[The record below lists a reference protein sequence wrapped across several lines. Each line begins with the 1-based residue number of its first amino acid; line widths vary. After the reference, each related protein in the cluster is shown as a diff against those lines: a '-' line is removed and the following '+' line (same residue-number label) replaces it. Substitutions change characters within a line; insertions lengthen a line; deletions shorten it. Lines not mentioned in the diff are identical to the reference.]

1 MSFADYRE
9 LYRQKLTTADEAV
22 KIIKSGDWV
31 DYGFCAIQPRVLDE
45 ALARRAPELEDV
57 KVRGGISLWKPAI
70 FDIEDPARHIIFNSH
85 HMSGVERHYI
95 ASGAGFYEPMRYS
108 ELPRYYYDHITPPDV
123 AMFQVTPMDSHGYFN
138 FGLSASHV
146 RAVCEKAKVVIVEVN
161 ENMPR
166 CLGGFDN
173 TIHISEVDMVVEGRN
188 DPMGIQP
195 SGEADDVD
203 KAVARLIVEQIP
215 DGACL
220 QLGIGGMPNTV
231 GAMLCQSD
239 LKDLGVHTEMYVD
252 AYVDLAMAGKVTCAR
267 KSIDRGRQVF
277 AFAAGTQK
285 LYDYMDRNPE
295 VMGAPV
301 DYTNDVFVIS
311 QIDNF
316 ISINNAIDCDL
327 FGQVN
332 AESAGIKHIS
342 GTGGQLDFAMG
353 AYLSKGGKSFICMSS
368 TVTGKDGTVK
378 SRIVPTLT
386 PGSICTDPRSCT
398 HYIVT
403 EYGMVNLKG
412 LSTWQRAEALIG
424 IAHPDFR
431 EQLIADAEKMHIW
444 RRSNK

>member
-146 RAVCEKAKVVIVEVN
+146 RAVCEKAKVVIVEGN

-188 DPMGIQP
+188 DPLGIQP

-252 AYVDLAMAGKVTCAR
+252 AYVDLAMAGR
-267 KSIDRGRQVF
+267 S
-277 AFAAGTQK
+277 
-285 LYDYMDRNPE
+285 P
-295 VMGAPV
+295 APV
-301 DYTNDVFVIS
+301 RIS
-311 QIDNF
+311 TAAVR
-316 ISINNAIDCDL
+316 S
-327 FGQVN
+327 
-332 AESAGIKHIS
+332 
-342 GTGGQLDFAMG
+342 T
-353 AYLSKGGKSFICMSS
+353 LSPPVPRSS
-368 TVTGKDGTVK
+368 TTIWTTTTPAWPRLSAIPTMCAPTRQSTTLSQSTMRRMWTSTVRATARRRVPARAAAPAA
-378 SRIVPTLT
+378 SRTSCWVR
-386 PGSICTDPRSCT
+386 ICPMAAKASSACLPPIRIRTA
-398 HYIVT
+398 
-403 EYGMVNLKG
+403 
-412 LSTWQRAEALIG
+412 Q
-424 IAHPDFR
+424 
-431 EQLIADAEKMHIW
+431 
-444 RRSNK
+444 

>member
-22 KIIKSGDWV
+22 KVVKSGDWV

-138 FGLSASHV
+138 FGLPASHV

-203 KAVARLIVEQIP
+203 KAVARLIVEQLP

-220 QLGIGGMPNTV
+220 QLGLGGMPNTV
-231 GAMLCQSD
+231 
-239 LKDLGVHTEMYVD
+239 
-252 AYVDLAMAGKVTCAR
+252 
-267 KSIDRGRQVF
+267 
-277 AFAAGTQK
+277 
-285 LYDYMDRNPE
+285 
-295 VMGAPV
+295 
-301 DYTNDVFVIS
+301 
-311 QIDNF
+311 
-316 ISINNAIDCDL
+316 
-327 FGQVN
+327 
-332 AESAGIKHIS
+332 
-342 GTGGQLDFAMG
+342 
-353 AYLSKGGKSFICMSS
+353 
-368 TVTGKDGTVK
+368 
-378 SRIVPTLT
+378 
-386 PGSICTDPRSCT
+386 
-398 HYIVT
+398 
-403 EYGMVNLKG
+403 
-412 LSTWQRAEALIG
+412 
-424 IAHPDFR
+424 
-431 EQLIADAEKMHIW
+431 
-444 RRSNK
+444 